1 VRCICQPGLLCSA
14 DVRTLLLLL
23 LLLSLLL
30 LLLLLLKLRY
40 PMSYLQC

>member
-23 LLLSLLL
+23 LS